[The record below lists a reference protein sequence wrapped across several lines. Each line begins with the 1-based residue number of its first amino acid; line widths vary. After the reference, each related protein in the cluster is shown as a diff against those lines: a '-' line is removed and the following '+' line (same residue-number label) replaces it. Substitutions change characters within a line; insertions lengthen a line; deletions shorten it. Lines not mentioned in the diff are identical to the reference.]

1 MWARTLT
8 PSSTSRCV
16 KIAAMAWPRGSAS
29 ADCKADD
36 GWFPV
41 HVWPPGDV
49 TSGVCRTE
57 PLVQMSFV
65 CGSASPTSACSS
77 GAHARARRPLLGTR
91 YGATWP
97 RTSRYAGV
105 HPAGPLSPAGGNFS
119 RNGCTQE
126 ALGDAADD
134 SKAPV
139 YDESWRASWNLLQQR
154 QIMREREDGRRFLC
168 GVHCTQ
174 QRRRG
179 RRNPELLNISLTRV

>member
-1 MWARTLT
+1 MGADLNAVLHQQVREDRRHGVATRLGKRRLQ
-8 PSSTSRCV
+8 SRRRLV
-16 KIAAMAWPRGSAS
+16 
-29 ADCKADD
+29 
-36 GWFPV
+36 PV
-41 HVWPPGDV
+41 PVWPHGDV

-57 PLVQMSFV
+57 PLVQMSFEF
-65 CGSASPTSACSS
+65 GSASPTSACSS

-91 YGATWP
+91 YGARWP

-119 RNGCTQE
+119 RSGCTQE

-174 QRRRG
+174 QRRRD
-179 RRNPELLNISLTRV
+179 RRNPELLNQFDQI